1 MLALVPSLTT
11 IALLDSLSII
21 PLCIVVLAILLS
33 GPSPV
38 VGSFAFII
46 GVCVTYFGVG
56 VLVLLGLQEV
66 FDAINAYAVR
76 LWQSPYTEE
85 LVLQIV
91 VGVGLIAFGW
101 RLAAR
106 RAKPPTKS
114 ARDAMTAPQACL
126 AGAGLTIAG
135 LPGAVP
141 YLAAIDLALRAELQ
155 LAERMWLIAYYNIA
169 FAAPLAAIVGL
180 RLASGGRGDAL
191 LETIRGFLDRW
202 GSRLIVWLLLALGV
216 VLVLD
221 GLGWFLGYP
230 LIPV

>member
-1 MLALVPSLTT
+1 MLALVPSLTS

-21 PLCIVVLAILLS
+21 PLCIVFLAVLLA

-38 VGSFAFII
+38 VRSFAFII

-56 VLVLLGLQEV
+56 VLVLLGLQEI
-66 FDAINAYAVR
+66 FDEIDAYAVR

-85 LVLQIV
+85 LVLQIG

-101 RLAAR
+101 YLAAR
-106 RAKPPTKS
+106 RTKPPAKS
-114 ARDAMTAPQACL
+114 AREAIGAPQAFL

-141 YLAAIDLALRAELQ
+141 YLAAIDLVLRAELQ
-155 LAERMWLIAYYNIA
+155 LAQRVWLIAYYNIA
-169 FAAPLAAIVGL
+169 FAAPIVAIVGL
-180 RLASGGRGDAL
+180 RLAFGRRGDAL

-202 GSRLIVWLLLALGV
+202 GSRLIVWLLVILGV

-221 GLGWFLGYP
+221 GLGWFVGYP